1 MTTRA
6 EKQHELDIMKWND
19 SVERG
24 HDSCGSYD
32 FCDDCDKS
40 ETYPCA
46 YAFEKHSAAK
56 KPAAKPAAKKTEAA
70 AKKPAAK
77 KSAKKSK

>member
-6 EKQHELDIMKWND
+6 EKQHELDVMKWND

-32 FCDDCDKS
+32 FCADCNKS
-40 ETYPCA
+40 VDYPCA
-46 YAFEKHSAAK
+46 FAFEKHN
-56 KPAAKPAAKKTEAA
+56 A

-77 KSAKKSK
+77 KAETAKKPAAKKTAAKKPAAKK

>member
-6 EKQHELDIMKWND
+6 EKQHELDVMKWND

-32 FCDDCDKS
+32 FCADCDKS
-40 ETYPCA
+40 VDYPCA
-46 YAFEKHSAAK
+46 FAFEKHNAAK
-56 KPAAKPAAKKTEAA
+56 KARG
-70 AKKPAAK
+70 
-77 KSAKKSK
+77 

>member
-32 FCDDCDKS
+32 FCADCDKS
-40 ETYPCA
+40 MDYPCA
-46 YAFEKHSAAK
+46 YAFEKHTAK
-56 KPAAKPAAKKTEAA
+56 KPAAKVAKKTEA

-77 KSAKKSK
+77 KTAKKSK